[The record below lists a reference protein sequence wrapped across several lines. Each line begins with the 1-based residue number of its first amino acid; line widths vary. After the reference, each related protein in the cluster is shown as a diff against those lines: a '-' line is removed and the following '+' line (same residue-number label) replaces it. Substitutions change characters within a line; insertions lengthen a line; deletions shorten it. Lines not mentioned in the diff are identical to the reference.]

1 MKTIIDLYENKN
13 NLPKKWLKNL
23 EILDVAF
30 QPILNINTGKIFA
43 VEALLRNFQEVGFSS
58 IFALFD
64 EVYKENILYAF
75 DIGLRE
81 KALKKFTQIDGYKNI
96 KLFYNLDNRLFEMPD
111 FTHGNT
117 KKILKQYGLKKNS
130 LCFEIS
136 ERHEISN
143 NCNMEKILT
152 HYKNEKF
159 CIAIDDFGVGYSGY
173 KLLYDSV
180 PNIIKIDRFFLT
192 DIQKDIKKK
201 IMVRNITHLAIQ
213 LGIKVIAEGVETK
226 EELLTC
232 RDIGCHLVQGYLIQK
247 PTTNTKE
254 ILDMYDHIVD
264 LIKNDKRDANNE
276 FKIELY
282 LDKMSSLALNTKM
295 SLVVDYFKKY
305 PNNSIIP
312 IVNSSNEPIGILQE
326 NQIKD
331 LLYSPYGR
339 SLMLNEG
346 NKKSKLQNLLQPC
359 GVADINSDMSTIIEL
374 FSNNPDSIGIIITNN
389 SKYCGFLSAR
399 AIITIMNEQN
409 LIFARDQ
416 NPLTKLPGNSVIEKY
431 IYNIANDK
439 SSYIVCYFD
448 LDNFK
453 AFNDVYGFRNGD
465 RVIQL
470 FADILRKN
478 LSQEFFKA
486 HIGGD
491 DFFSGVK
498 IDKTN
503 EDIYLNEI
511 FKIIKKFTNDVKAFY
526 SQEDKKSGY
535 IRSTDRDGNIKNFPL
550 LSVSAS
556 LLIIHK
562 NSKERCVENINN
574 ILSIQ
579 KKVAKKE
586 EKSISMSS
594 LL

>member
-1 MKTIIDLYENKN
+1 MKN

-30 QPILNINTGKIFA
+30 QPILNINTGKIFG
-43 VEALLRNFQEVGFSS
+43 VEALLRNFQEVGFTS
-58 IFALFD
+58 IFSLFD
-64 EVYKENILYAF
+64 EVYKDNILYAF
-75 DIGLRE
+75 DIELRE
-81 KALKKFTQIDGYKNI
+81 KALKKFTQIAGYKDI

-117 KKILKQYGLKKNS
+117 KKILKQYGLKKSN

-136 ERHEISN
+136 ERHEISSD
-143 NCNMEKILT
+143 CNMEKILT
-152 HYKNEKF
+152 HYKSEKF

-180 PNIIKIDRFFLT
+180 PSIIKIDRFFLT

-254 ILDMYDHIVD
+254 ILNMYDNIVD
-264 LIKNDKRDANNE
+264 LIKNDKRDTSNE
-276 FKIELY
+276 FQIELY
-282 LDKMSSLALNTKM
+282 VDKMHSLVSNTKM
-295 SLVVDYFKKY
+295 SLVIDYFKKY
-305 PNNSIIP
+305 PNNSIVP
-312 IVNSSNEPIGILQE
+312 IVNSNNEPIGMLQE
-326 NQIKD
+326 NQIKE

-339 SLMLNEG
+339 SLMLNEC

-359 GVADINSDMSTIIEL
+359 GVSDINSDMSTIIEL

-389 SKYCGFLSAR
+389 SKYYGFLSAR

-416 NPLTKLPGNSVIEKY
+416 NPLTKLPGNSMIEKY
-431 IYNIANDK
+431 IYNITKDE
-439 SSYIVCYFD
+439 SSYIICYFD

-470 FADILRKN
+470 FSDIMRKN

-491 DFFSGVK
+491 DFFSAVK
-498 IDKTN
+498 TDEKN

-511 FKIIKKFTNDVKAFY
+511 YKIIKKFTNDVREFY
-526 SQEDKKSGY
+526 SQEDKKNGF
-535 IRSTDRDGNIKNFPL
+535 IISTDRDGNIKNFPL
-550 LSVSAS
+550 LSVSVS

-562 NSKERCVENINN
+562 KTKDRCIEDINN
-574 ILSIQ
+574 ILSTQ

-586 EKSISMSS
+586 EKSISMST